1 MSNLS
6 KNMVYVAAGV
16 SVLVAVAAVA
26 DIVIGIPFS
35 FGSEERRMFFDIS
48 LLIGAAGALYLCW
61 ETWRDMK

>member
-16 SVLVAVAAVA
+16 SALVAIAAVV

-35 FGSEERRMFFDIS
+35 FGSEGRRMFFDVA
-48 LLIGAAGALYLCW
+48 LLLGAAGALYLCW